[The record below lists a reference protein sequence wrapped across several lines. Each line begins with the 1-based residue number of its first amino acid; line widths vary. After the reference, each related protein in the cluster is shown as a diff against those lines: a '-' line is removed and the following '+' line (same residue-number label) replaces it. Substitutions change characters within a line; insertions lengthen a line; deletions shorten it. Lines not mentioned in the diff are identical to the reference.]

1 MRRSVSQLAAVTTPW
16 ILVLAGCGS
25 DATRQPTPTR
35 QTPVATAP
43 AAKTLRPRDL
53 APLLGPIRERHRVPA
68 LAAAAVR
75 GDRLLGVG
83 VVGVRRAGSDD
94 AALGEDRFNIGSCT
108 KSMTA
113 TLLAL
118 LVEEGRLSWD
128 TTLGEALPELAES
141 MAPAYRP
148 VTLVQLLGHRAG
160 LRPYLFGKD
169 SLNAVALVLL
179 GGTPTEQRAAATRI
193 ILKDEPVAPPG
204 TRTIYSNGA
213 YAVAGHIAER
223 AAGVPWEALIR
234 ERLFKPLQMDS
245 AGFGWPAT
253 TTRSDQ
259 PWGHFA
265 SRPDEPV
272 PPGHVWRMPD
282 SLAPAGGVH
291 CSVRDFAR
299 YAAFHLQGIRGRASL
314 LKAETFT
321 RLHTEAGG
329 KGSVHALGWE
339 VRPEKKW
346 AGPNETPH
354 LFYGGTGTFISLMVL
369 FPERDLAVVVM
380 TNSGAGEP
388 ACDEAVKVLLE
399 ELRVAP

>member
-1 MRRSVSQLAAVTTPW
+1 M
-16 ILVLAGCGS
+16 
-25 DATRQPTPTR
+25 
-35 QTPVATAP
+35 
-43 AAKTLRPRDL
+43 
-53 APLLGPIRERHRVPA
+53 
-68 LAAAAVR
+68 AAAAVR

-83 VVGVRRAGSDD
+83 VVGVRRDGTDD
-94 AALGEDRFNIGSCT
+94 AALVDDRFNVGSCT

-113 TLLAL
+113 TLLAM
-118 LVEEGRLSWD
+118 LVEEGKLAWE
-128 TTLGEALPELAES
+128 TTLADALPDLAES
-141 MAPAYRP
+141 LMPAYRR

-160 LRPYLFGKD
+160 LRPYLYHND
-169 SLNAVALVLL
+169 MLNVAALSLLR
-179 GGTPTEQRAAATRI
+179 GTPTEQRAAATRR
-193 ILKDEPVAPPG
+193 ILSDEPVCPPG
-204 TRTIYSNGA
+204 TRTVYSNGA

-234 ERLFKPLQMDS
+234 ERLFEPLGMHS

-253 TTRSDQ
+253 TTRPDQ

-265 SRPDEPV
+265 SGPQHPL
-272 PPGHVWRMPD
+272 PPGHFWRMPD

-299 YAAFHLQGIRGRASL
+299 YAAFHLQGVRRRASL

-321 RLHTEAGG
+321 RLHAEAGA

-346 AGPNETPH
+346 AGPDETPH
-354 LFYGGTGTFISLMVL
+354 LFYGGTGTFVALMVL

-388 ACDEAVKVLLE
+388 ACDETVKVLID
-399 ELRVAP
+399 AFSSPTGA